1 MGGPEKAI
9 SLEEIKNET
18 VDLERIPIDEVFEQL
33 KCTKEGLSGE
43 EGAQRLEI
51 FGPNK
56 LEEKKESKFLKF
68 LGFMWNPLSWVM
80 EAAAVMAIALANG
93 DGKPPDWQD
102 FVGIICLLVINST
115 ISFIEEN
122 NAGNA
127 AAALMAGLAPKA
139 KVLRDGKWSEED
151 AAILVPGDIISIK
164 LGDIVPA
171 DARLLEGDPLKID
184 QSALTGES
192 LPVTKNP
199 GDEVFSGSTCKQGE
213 IEAVVIATGVHT
225 FFGKAAHLVDS
236 TNQVGHFQKVLTA
249 IGNFCICSIAVGML
263 IEIVVMYPIQHRK
276 YRDGIDNLLVLLIGG
291 IPIAMPTVLSVTMA
305 IGSHRLSQQGAITK
319 RMTAIEEMAGMDV
332 LCSDKTGTLTLNK
345 LSVDKNLV
353 EVFAKG
359 VEKDHVVLL
368 AARSSRTENQD
379 AIDAAMVGMLA
390 DPKEARAGI
399 REVHFLPFNP
409 VDKRTALTYIDGDGN
424 WHRASKGA
432 PEQILT
438 LCNCKE
444 DFKKKAFAIIDKYAE
459 RGLRSLAVARQE
471 VPAKSKESPGGPWQ
485 FVGLLPLFDPPRHDS
500 AETIR
505 QALNLGVNVK
515 MITGDQLAIAKET
528 GRRLGMGTNMY
539 PSASLLGQDKD
550 ASIAALPIEE
560 LIEKADGFAGVFP
573 EHKYEI
579 VKKLQE
585 RKHICGMTGDGV
597 NDAPALKKADIGIAV
612 ADATDAARGASDIVL
627 TEPGLSVIISAVLTS
642 RAIFQRMKNY
652 TIYAVSITIRI
663 VFGFMFIA
671 LIWKFDFSPFMVLI
685 IAILNDGTI
694 MTISKDRVKP
704 SPLPDSW
711 KLKEIFAT
719 GIVLGG
725 YLALMTVI
733 FFWLIKETDFFS
745 EKFGVR
751 SIRESPEELMAALYL
766 QVSIVSQALI
776 FVTRSRSW
784 SFLERPGVLLLGAF
798 MIAQLIATLVAVYA
812 NWGFARIQ
820 GVGWGWAGV
829 IWIYSIVFYFPL
841 DVMKFAI
848 RYILSGKAWLNLL
861 ENKTAFTTK
870 KDYGKEER
878 EAQWALAQRTLHG
891 LQAPEAANLFNDKSS
906 YRELSE
912 IAEQAKRR
920 AEVARLREL
929 HTLKGHVES
938 VVKLKGLDIDTIQQ
952 HYTV

>member
-1 MGGPEKAI
+1 MA
-9 SLEEIKNET
+9 SLQDIKKENI
-18 VDLERIPIDEVFEQL
+18 DLESIPIEEVFEQL
-33 KCTKEGLSGE
+33 KCSRQGLTTE
-43 EGAQRLEI
+43 EGQQRLQI

-56 LEEKKESKFLKF
+56 LEEKKATTFFNLFENKLLKF

-80 EAAAVMAIALANG
+80 EAAAIMAIALANG
-93 DGKPPDWQD
+93 DNKPPDWPD
-102 FVGIICLLVINST
+102 FVGIVTLLVINST

-127 AAALMAGLAPKA
+127 AAALMAGLAPKT
-139 KVLRDGKWSEED
+139 KVLRDGKWTEQE
-151 AAILVPGDIISIK
+151 AEILVPGDIISIK
-164 LGDIVPA
+164 LGDIIPA
-171 DARLLEGDPLKID
+171 DARLLDGDPLKID
-184 QSALTGES
+184 QAALTGES
-192 LPVTKNP
+192 LPVNKYP

-236 TNQVGHFQKVLTA
+236 TNQVGHFQKIFT
-249 IGNFCICSIAVGML
+249 
-263 IEIVVMYPIQHRK
+263 P
-276 YRDGIDNLLVLLIGG
+276 D
-291 IPIAMPTVLSVTMA
+291 
-305 IGSHRLSQQGAITK
+305 
-319 RMTAIEEMAGMDV
+319 
-332 LCSDKTGTLTLNK
+332 
-345 LSVDKNLV
+345 VDKDN
-353 EVFAKG
+353 A
-359 VEKDHVVLL
+359 VLL
-368 AARSSRTENQD
+368 AARASRVENQD
-379 AIDAAMVGMLA
+379 AIDACIVGMLA

-399 REVHFLPFNP
+399 NEVHFLPFNP
-409 VDKRTALTYIDGDGN
+409 VDKRTAITYYDSEGN
-424 WHRASKGA
+424 WHRVSKGA
-432 PEQILT
+432 PEQIIE
-438 LCNCKE
+438 LCNLSPE
-444 DFKKKAFAIIDKYAE
+444 PKKKAHAIIDKFAD

-471 VPAKSKESPGGPWQ
+471 VPEKTKESAGGPWK
-485 FVGLLPLFDPPRHDS
+485 FVALLPLFDPPRHDS

-505 QALNLGVNVK
+505 RALSLGVNVK
-515 MITGDQLAIAKET
+515 MITGDQLAIGKET
-528 GRRLGMGTNMY
+528 ARRLGMGTNMY
-539 PSASLLGQDKD
+539 PSSSLLGQDKD
-550 ASIAALPIEE
+550 ESIAAIPVEE

-612 ADATDAARGASDIVL
+612 DDATDAARSASDIVL

-663 VFGFMFIA
+663 VLGFMLIA

-704 SPLPDSW
+704 SPTPDSW

-719 GIVLGG
+719 GVVLGT
-725 YLALMTVI
+725 YLAIMTVI
-733 FFWLIKETDFFS
+733 FFWACHKSDFFPDT
-745 EKFGVR
+745 FGVR
-751 SIRESPEELMAALYL
+751 QIKDNEGELTAALYL
-766 QVSIVSQALI
+766 QVSIISQALI

-784 SFLERPGVLLLGAF
+784 SFVERPGFMLMIAF
-798 MIAQLIATLVAVYA
+798 LIAQLLATFIAVYA
-812 NWGFARIQ
+812 NWEFAHIK
-820 GVGWGWAGV
+820 GMGWGWAGV
-829 IWIYSIVFYFPL
+829 VWLYSVVFYIPL
-841 DVMKFAI
+841 DILKFIIKYA
-848 RYILSGKAWLNLL
+848 LSGKAWDNLL

-870 KDYGKEER
+870 KDYGKGER
-878 EAQWALAQRTLHG
+878 EAQWAAAQRTLHG
-891 LQAPEAANLFNDKSS
+891 LQPPEAADLFADKN

-920 AEVARLREL
+920 AEIARLREL

-938 VVKLKGLDIDTIQQ
+938 VVKLKGLDIETIQQ